1 DANTPLPR
9 RTRVLTRARLQRIAG
24 ERRRCRDITRVA
36 EERCAVRAP
45 ALRRAV
51 GDRRGE
57 CDAGTELAP
66 LIVACEERTGRLVV
80 RDAHFPARRGG
91 LAAEHELRIAEHGNG
106 TGPVGIVA
114 DGDAHDAHGLVA
126 RHEHGGVTRETAVLV
141 AETRVA
147 ETVTDLVPRGCGCRA
162 GRQGVIR
169 AGLVI
174 ADPERLAV

>member
-1 DANTPLPR
+1 
-9 RTRVLTRARLQRIAG
+9 
-24 ERRRCRDITRVA
+24 
-36 EERCAVRAP
+36 
-45 ALRRAV
+45 
-51 GDRRGE
+51 
-57 CDAGTELAP
+57 
-66 LIVACEERTGRLVV
+66 
-80 RDAHFPARRGG
+80 RRGG

-114 DGDAHDAHGLVA
+114 DGDARDADGLVA

-174 ADPERLAV
+174 ADPERLAVRIGDRVVEPRRQAILAAVRCPGVDAAAL